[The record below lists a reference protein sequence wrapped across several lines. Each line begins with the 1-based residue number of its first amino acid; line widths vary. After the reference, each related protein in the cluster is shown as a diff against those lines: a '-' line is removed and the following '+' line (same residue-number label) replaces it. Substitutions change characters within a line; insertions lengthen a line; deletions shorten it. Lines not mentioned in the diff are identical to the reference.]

1 MFLEQL
7 RPVVSLL
14 VRLGVA
20 KRTFLCLR
28 VALKKIKKMSQ
39 SPAVSLRK
47 KLHKMFRGNYA
58 LASSAYEDLASHTN
72 TSLVFIVLEII
83 LYPESFR
90 GSAGPAELRP
100 GRGRRLLADFLVRD
114 GTLLGLLGRNET
126 LRLWVESL
134 LSPLFGSRDFDLFL
148 SS

>member
-20 KRTFLCLR
+20 KNISVSSCSTEELIN
-28 VALKKIKKMSQ
+28 KKILSQ
-39 SPAVSLRK
+39 SPAVSLK
-47 KLHKMFRGNYA
+47 KTLHKMFRGKYA
-58 LASSAYEDLASHTN
+58 LASSEDLASHTN
-72 TSLVFIVLEII
+72 TFIVFIVLEIV

-100 GRGRRLLADFLVRD
+100 GRGQRL
-114 GTLLGLLGRNET
+114 LLGLLAQDGVLLGLPARDEA
-126 LRLWVESL
+126 LRLRVKRFLDL
-134 LSPLFGSRDFDLFL
+134 LLWSSGFDFFL

>member
-28 VALKKIKKMSQ
+28 VALKKNKEMSQ

-47 KLHKMFRGNYA
+47 NFTKCFVAITPWRLLPMKTWRRTRTLLLF
-58 LASSAYEDLASHTN
+58 
-72 TSLVFIVLEII
+72 FIVLEII